1 MKNILLTL
9 ALFCCIACGAS
20 ATNVTRVCT
29 PAYSENCLVIES
41 FADRDGAEVEV
52 TGVPDVSV
60 SVESW
65 LEGPRGINAGGSGSF
80 DPVTGEA
87 EASGCVDLLLW
98 EECAEVSTKD
108 RDTEEEAE

>member
-1 MKNILLTL
+1 MKNTLL
-9 ALFCCIACGAS
+9 ALALAFFCTACGAS
-20 ATNVTRVCT
+20 TTNVTRVCT
-29 PAYSENCLVIES
+29 PAYSDNCLLIES
-41 FADRDGAEVEV
+41 FADSDGADVEV

-65 LEGPRGINAGGSGSF
+65 LEGPRGINAAGAASF

-98 EECAEVSTKD
+98 ERCAETSTED
-108 RDTEEEAE
+108 DEEEAE